1 MEITFKSYFIRG
13 ENLKQNYKNLAVFD
27 LDGTLWKINSHFEIL
42 NAYFKTKLYT
52 SFSFRL
58 LNHFFKKKAYYYIC
72 KKYKEI
78 PKEFVYSF
86 EPEFNP
92 EIISLLEE
100 KKKAG
105 FFCLILSN
113 APYEIAEH
121 AAERLSIPFLCAPIG
136 KKKSVLDENY
146 SYSQL
151 FVCTDNIDDMDL
163 IKASTYKKIVFTRNN
178 TNFFNKHGISEK

>member
-1 MEITFKSYFIRG
+1 MNSVE
-13 ENLKQNYKNLAVFD
+13 NLAVFD

-42 NAYFKTKLYT
+42 NAYFKTKFYT
-52 SFSFRL
+52 SFFFRL
-58 LNHFFKKKAYYYIC
+58 FSHFFKKKAYYHIC

-86 EPEFNP
+86 EPEFNT

-100 KKKAG
+100 KREKC

-113 APYEIAEH
+113 APYEIVEH
-121 AAERLSIPFLCAPIG
+121 AAERLSIPFLRAPIG

-146 SYSQL
+146 SYNQL
-151 FVCTDNIDDMDL
+151 FVCTDNIDDIDL
-163 IKASTYKKIVFTRNN
+163 IKASTEKKIIFTRNN
-178 TNFFNKHGISEK
+178 TKFFKKQGILEK